1 MSAFGGKFPVSVL
14 CATVAIRGGWIKSVI
29 PNETQEQPLM
39 PSLVRDIPAA
49 PCAIALMHFSNRLT
63 FETDCSDVYSSQ
75 EAAEVDFMLVDVR
88 GPLAFERGHVPG
100 AINIPTRLLT
110 AEGLAI
116 YPKTTLFVVYC
127 AGPHCN
133 GANKAA
139 VKLAALGYPVKE
151 MIGGVTGWLDEGFQ
165 LSVAQP
171 ARSAFPCEC

>member
-1 MSAFGGKFPVSVL
+1 
-14 CATVAIRGGWIKSVI
+14 
-29 PNETQEQPLM
+29 M

-49 PCAIALMHFSNRLT
+49 PSAIALMHFSNRLT

-75 EAAEVDFMLVDVR
+75 EVAEVDFVLVDVR